1 MFILTRTNAIF
12 QNQCLLRLQYLPL
25 IEILNR
31 TKGFLTCKYSMND
44 EDCLQCLR
52 IFKNRIFQM
61 TRPKSFLAVAITNW
75 LMFRVWVPF
84 GQTTFSCRIKK
95 QNRSCIGTKGIF
107 IRPDFYNT
115 IKVKHCH

>member
-1 MFILTRTNAIF
+1 MKDDDCVQSFKGILA
-12 QNQCLLRLQYLPL
+12 QNLSDDKAQ
-25 IEILNR
+25 I
-31 TKGFLTCKYSMND
+31 
-44 EDCLQCLR
+44 
-52 IFKNRIFQM
+52 
-61 TRPKSFLAVAITNW
+61 FLAVAITNW

-95 QNRSCIGTKGIF
+95 RNRSCIGTKGIF